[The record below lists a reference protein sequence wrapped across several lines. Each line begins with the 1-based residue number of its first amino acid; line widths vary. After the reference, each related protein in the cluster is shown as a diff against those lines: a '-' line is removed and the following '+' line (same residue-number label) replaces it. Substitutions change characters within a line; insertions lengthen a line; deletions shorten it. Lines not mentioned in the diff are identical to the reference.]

1 MAFLQ
6 STIDEILSAQT
17 EKALIQ
23 VLERFN
29 SPHSFERPEERNLLN
44 WYKVLNRLDELLD
57 RYISSRN
64 VLKPA
69 STDST
74 NISNESQKLSSV
86 SDPRHKSALQQQQ
99 STTTPKVSG
108 KDSGSASVSGG
119 SKLKSDSDKLSTS
132 FTPSPALVRHILR
145 VTQRLIRNA
154 SHDTRTVYNSIEQ
167 LGALLADDHSAIVF
181 QTLEI
186 ISMLM
191 QRTHKLR
198 PTRSQINFELSD
210 RLLEL
215 AVGWGGRE
223 NRLGLLECCSSKN
236 TELLPSEG
244 CRLQFEYTKTSSP
257 GSNPE
262 SSGESLQGN
271 EMPGTS
277 NTDASGKKSVLHIP
291 MRNSSA
297 NSIPFSPSETS
308 TVVPSDR
315 EPVVSTSGTIT
326 TIVIADVRAFPGTER
341 WLLSEFADKHRIPK
355 DRLFSLLMA
364 FRRATS
370 FSAGRSSRIELAVI
384 RLYAVT
390 ILFQLQ
396 PLPSTL
402 HDLLG
407 KEPEL
412 LRDIV
417 ALANGE
423 SKDGLDDLPR
433 CLRNIA
439 IRCLTAMSC
448 DRHRFTSI
456 MTATGVNVHH
466 GALPTLLRTEIS
478 SLLSSATGE
487 SPQPDEQ
494 PDVAAMDLSTSNKNG
509 ASGTDRAGG
518 TGELTLLSE
527 SDRLPQGV
535 QRILMAESL
544 LALVHSLGV
553 AAGSSGATPLAN
565 SGVLGVL
572 VPLLSDRNVR
582 HSRLVAQAIRAMQ
595 AIVEGSAQTLGSQL
609 FRDHDGLGLVA
620 KRIAAELDIDDRETT
635 EEEQHAADE
644 SVEVAALSK
653 RGESRELYERLGSRQ
668 MTPAEALENMP
679 SSAGTTARGLLPH
692 SKWALLRALHQL
704 LLRALGNGGSEV
716 RELVI
721 SSKLPRAL
729 RKIMAQ
735 PFLHGGSLFQS
746 AATVT
751 TEIAHAEPT
760 ATGEL
765 VKAGLASTVLRT
777 IRVGLPPC
785 GEAVRCIPNLLA
797 ALCLAP
803 NAREDIVKLKPL
815 KLYLLRLAT
824 PFYTRALHG
833 ESPVIIGSALDELMR
848 HVEALRPDGNE
859 AMIEY
864 LRLSANFVKSDTKAF
879 RRSSRAGSAN
889 PSAKSEK
896 FSEGMSVVPT
906 ERNALTVGVLSR
918 GDHEKVSPDAV
929 LLDRM
934 KLAIANNA
942 SRLAG
947 FAQGSSEHQQGIVDQ
962 EGLDHMIQLR
972 YAPALA
978 SAEASVREGLST
990 ARHYPTPA
998 HTLNSLGTSLRNFSS
1013 RHATAVL
1020 KSLFNVILEDAAT
1033 VLKIGKDLDDLWL
1046 PEEDPKGPSSSG
1058 GLKSLGG
1065 EKQESP
1071 VAEPMNIL
1079 DQSLEERES
1088 VPDVSLR
1095 AECKAKATSTI
1106 GEKNLFKDN
1115 LRDEKEGREELRSK
1129 MSEALKKLRVGVALL
1144 SGLFSR
1150 GGPGTSAHVWDSAKG
1165 SQVAAAV
1172 SAVERAARYHLA
1184 IVYTGLTLSA
1194 SSDGDL
1200 STARVTAAADPEMK
1214 DLSVQHVTE
1223 ALGDLD
1229 KAFGWPI
1236 TSDESFKE
1244 ACKRYKVPP
1253 KGHEA
1258 VRQDVTGLPW
1268 CLVTFA
1274 VAAQRLYST
1283 LSKALTISSRRLSR
1297 DPARYAASTKA
1308 LAATIGRIFALHLV
1322 TAEQLWDV
1330 KVRSMGDNRVT
1341 AAWDY
1346 VRGILIEIKGTLFDE
1361 SQRGTQSV
1369 ILKSFLDAGG
1379 AEALMRA
1386 TRPFEIVKAASTQFF
1401 PDDSDKVTDG
1411 TFEKYDKK
1419 ELDDVLRT
1427 NSLATLAYVLALG
1440 DIVEHIETNQKS
1452 CNELKESLGKGSGVA
1467 ENGDSVMSSDSVS
1480 NQALAISRIVVSEA
1494 EPRREQVSAIS
1505 KGTSSSGT
1513 ELLGILRNPKKMKAL
1528 RIHVSKVRE
1537 AALKRGR
1544 NSAIRRVAS
1553 DVWNTLCNFLHLFGS
1568 CPRLLST
1575 NSSPIPESPMA
1586 NTDWEPWEIQRSALT
1601 TTLLLLREVTSH
1613 PDSLLAAFKPDGS
1626 AMSELLGI
1634 IHTSSQVA
1642 QELSKKSDKAGNTS
1656 IPDESEPYLEIR
1668 EPISRA
1674 RIPPDPDMLRSLV
1687 EMGFPERRAAHALRQ
1702 TAPGGLEYAAE
1713 WLLTHRDDEDSESL
1727 DSDEGAGQRDWDDA
1741 DEAEEQDEGD
1751 GAGND
1756 GDPDEEDGNDD
1767 SGENEEDEEN
1777 EDISG
1782 IESALDT
1789 EQSLEGRE
1797 ELMVDGPD
1805 PEDSRNTEQAD
1816 SVLSNPPESNSAR
1829 GGEEAE
1835 IRVERKVDQAKN
1847 CEDNTNHAPI
1857 KVLIDENGK
1866 MLLQVSLSTELEL
1879 LSSALEKSKAVPV
1892 GDIDSVRTTAASHV
1906 GLALASNDTP
1916 SEMRKTKENLMTLPV
1931 SVEAFTETKSRLF
1944 ESLLDVTRA
1953 VIQSSANHVHKKHL
1967 PYLAIEL
1974 LSIIQKDGTLREQGM
1989 TEFAKLLNEGLQL
2002 SLAKP
2007 ESDEKRNTAG
2017 VLGHTTTIWSHYG
2030 GNHARR
2036 ALDAC
2041 GSFQLAFDCVMKI
2054 TEDWENMSKSP
2065 LVDIEATQ
2073 PIQKLSIQEDKQE
2086 IEPKIQET
2094 PNRRSGNTRPPTKIT
2109 LTTKPILRSVSTNE
2123 ALGLQKLTTC
2133 LLHLDALIRYEAKD
2147 SIIQKANEI
2156 AESKDDDAGK
2166 ADKDVPN
2173 KQVENMDTDEKPTS
2187 DPEDTPTNMTN
2198 GNTRN
2203 GSQTR
2208 NTLNELIRDVFGTSS
2223 SAMEIDQKPEDSEV
2237 DLEVVRSTAKTDKE
2251 ELISSTKKTIA
2262 AWTTKVGDKTVV
2274 SGVSKETL
2282 LRKCLSLLEFWKVVE
2297 VGDALLAVLQ
2307 LIGSLTADWGLAQA
2321 AIKDGLISLLLT
2333 LPQLRAGQSKSTDYK
2348 VVRSLT
2354 KTILRHLLEDPETLQ
2369 EAMMAELRSLLSPS
2383 PSRTRV
2389 LFNMKTLISTTS
2401 PLAAR
2406 DLQCFISALTST
2418 VRGHDSERR
2427 GELQLAEFK
2436 MVSIVD
2442 MELLLEQRSNVKAV
2456 ISSIAALIYEDH
2468 IEESKQSDS
2477 PHSQLSTRRSP
2488 NDSSCAMSKFAL
2500 ELLSELVE
2508 FSQIAAVAFI
2518 KTTPP
2523 SSDVSGSALDFVIQ
2537 NMLPARSSH
2546 ESKSPTSLGRCPDR
2560 EELSKSAR
2568 DLFLALCSKTANTHE
2583 EAVKSLAKA
2592 VKMEADKSK
2601 VSVGVL
2607 NGLAQCIVPHTK
2619 LRVLRV
2625 MLESRMANDLARSL
2639 EGLDLSVERNFDVAM
2654 NVLKALSL
2662 IGQAATHLAR
2672 HGSEAFD
2679 DISFGSSSG
2688 RDPWGP
2694 LRDRDYMVL

>member
-1 MAFLQ
+1 M
-6 STIDEILSAQT
+6 
-17 EKALIQ
+17 
-23 VLERFN
+23 
-29 SPHSFERPEERNLLN
+29 
-44 WYKVLNRLDELLD
+44 D

-64 VLKPA
+64 VPKPT
-69 STDST
+69 SIDLPNNSC
-74 NISNESQKLSSV
+74 ESKKHSSV
-86 SDPRHKSALQQQQ
+86 SDPRHRSVLQQEQ
-99 STTTPKVSG
+99 STSISKASG
-108 KDSGSASVSGG
+108 KDSGCSPASAG
-119 SKLKSDSDKLSTS
+119 SKLKADPDKLSAP
-132 FTPSPALVRHILR
+132 FTPSPSLVRHILR

-154 SHDTRTVYNSIEQ
+154 SHDTRTIYNSIEQ

-223 NRLGLLECCSSKN
+223 NHLGLLECCSYKN
-236 TELLPSEG
+236 TDSLPSDG
-244 CRLQFEYTKTSSP
+244 SRLQFEYMKTSP
-257 GSNPE
+257 
-262 SSGESLQGN
+262 SGPYTQSIAEPLQRN
-271 EMPGTS
+271 EILGTS
-277 NTDASGKKSVLHIP
+277 NADASDKKPTMHIP

-297 NSIPFSPSETS
+297 NSIPLPPRETK
-308 TVVPSDR
+308 TVVPPDQ
-315 EPVVSTSGTIT
+315 EPTVSTTGTIT
-326 TIVIADVRAFPGTER
+326 SIVIPDVRMFPGTER
-341 WLLSEFADKHRIPK
+341 WLLSEFADKHHVPK
-355 DRLFSLLMA
+355 DKLFSLLMA

-370 FSAGRSSRIELAVI
+370 FSGGRNSRIELVVI
-384 RLYAVT
+384 RLYAIT

-396 PLPSTL
+396 PLPNTL

-417 ALANGE
+417 ALASGQ

-439 IRCLTAMSC
+439 VRCLTAMSC

-478 SLLSSATGE
+478 SLLSPTSGE
-487 SPQPDEQ
+487 SLQPDEQ
-494 PDVAAMDLSTSNKNG
+494 PEATEMDLSNSNR
-509 ASGTDRAGG
+509 TVTFVMDRGGG
-518 TGELTLLSE
+518 TGGLTLLSE

-535 QRILMAESL
+535 QRIFMAESL

-565 SGVLGVL
+565 SGVLGIL
-572 VPLLSDRNVR
+572 IPLLADRNVR

-595 AIVEGSAQTLGSQL
+595 AIVEGSAQTLGCQL

-620 KRIAAELDIDDRETT
+620 KRIAAELDIDDREAR
-635 EEEQHAADE
+635 EDEQHAADE
-644 SVEVAALSK
+644 SVEVTALNK

-668 MTPAEALENMP
+668 MTPAEALERIP
-679 SSAGTTARGLLPH
+679 SSAGTAARGLLPH

-721 SSKLPRAL
+721 SSKLPKAL

-760 ATGEL
+760 ATSEL

-785 GEAVRCIPNLLA
+785 GEAVRCVPNLLA

-803 NAREDIVKLKPL
+803 SAREDIVKSKPL

-824 PFYTRALHG
+824 PFYIRALHG

-864 LRLSANFVKSDTKAF
+864 LRLSANFVEADTKTF
-879 RRSSRAGSAN
+879 RRSSRVGSVN
-889 PSAKSEK
+889 LSGRGEK
-896 FSEGMSVVPT
+896 FTESINAVPS
-906 ERNALTVGVLSR
+906 ERNTVTGGVLNR
-918 GDHEKVSPDAV
+918 GDQEKVSPDAV

-947 FAQGSSEHQQGIVDQ
+947 FAQGSSEHQQGIVEK
-962 EGLDHMIQLR
+962 EGLDYMIQLR

-978 SAEASVREGLST
+978 STEASVREGLST

-998 HTLNSLGTSLRNFSS
+998 HTLNSLGTSLRNFSA

-1020 KSLFNVILEDAAT
+1020 KGLFNVILKDAAT
-1033 VLKIGKDLDDLWL
+1033 VLKIGKDLDDSWL
-1046 PEEDPKGPSSSG
+1046 PEEDPKRLSP
-1058 GLKSLGG
+1058 LGDSKFVG
-1065 EKQESP
+1065 REGKELS
-1071 VAEPMNIL
+1071 VVEPMNIL
-1079 DQSLEERES
+1079 DQLLDERKNVS
-1088 VPDVSLR
+1088 NVSLR
-1095 AECKAKATSTI
+1095 TEREAKATSAI
-1106 GEKNLFKDN
+1106 GEKTLPKDEFQGKK
-1115 LRDEKEGREELRSK
+1115 EKREELRFK
-1129 MSEALKKLRVGVALL
+1129 MSESLKKLRVGVALL

-1172 SAVERAARYHLA
+1172 STVERAARYHLA

-1200 STARVTAAADPEMK
+1200 STARVTAAADPDMK
-1214 DLSVQHVTE
+1214 DLNVQHVTE
-1223 ALGDLD
+1223 VLGDLD

-1258 VRQDVTGLPW
+1258 VRQDVAGLPW

-1283 LSKALTISSRRLSR
+1283 LSKALTFSSRRLSR

-1308 LAATIGRIFALHLV
+1308 LAATIGRIFALHLM
-1322 TAEQLWDV
+1322 TAERLWDV
-1330 KVRSMGDNRVT
+1330 KVKSMGNNQVT

-1386 TRPFEIVKAASTQFF
+1386 TKPFEIVKAASAQHSLN
-1401 PDDSDKVTDG
+1401 DSDKVIDEG
-1411 TFEKYDKK
+1411 PEKYSKK

-1427 NSLATLAYVLALG
+1427 NSLATLAYILALG
-1440 DIVEHIETNQKS
+1440 DIAEHIEVKHKS
-1452 CNELKESLGKGSGVA
+1452 CNELKEGKGKNFKVA
-1467 ENGDSVMSSDSVS
+1467 ENDDSVMSSDSVS

-1494 EPRREQVSAIS
+1494 EPRSGQVSAIS
-1505 KGTSSSGT
+1505 RDDNSSGT
-1513 ELLGILRNPKKMKAL
+1513 ELLGILRDPEKMKAL
-1528 RIHVSKVRE
+1528 RMHVSEVKE
-1537 AALKRGR
+1537 AALKHSRDV
-1544 NSAIRRVAS
+1544 AIRRVAS
-1553 DVWNTLCNFLHLFGS
+1553 DVWNTLCNFLHLLGS
-1568 CPRLLST
+1568 CPRLLSS
-1575 NSSPIPESPMA
+1575 NSSPIPESSLA

-1601 TTLLLLREVTSH
+1601 TTLMLLREVTNH
-1613 PDSLLAAFKPDGS
+1613 PNSLLAAFKPDGS

-1656 IPDESEPYLEIR
+1656 MPDESEPYLEIR
-1668 EPISRA
+1668 EPISRG
-1674 RIPPDPDMLRSLV
+1674 RISPDPDMLRSLV

-1727 DSDEGAGQRDWDDA
+1727 DSEEGAGQRDWDDA
-1741 DEAEEQDEGD
+1741 NDVEEQDERD

-1756 GDPDEEDGNDD
+1756 GDPDEEEGNDD
-1767 SGENEEDEEN
+1767 HTENEDDEEN
-1777 EDISG
+1777 E
-1782 IESALDT
+1782 EMPETEPVLDA
-1789 EQSLEGRE
+1789 EQPLEGRE
-1797 ELMVDGPD
+1797 ELMVDGLD
-1805 PEDSRNTEQAD
+1805 PEDSRNTEQAEP
-1816 SVLSNPPESNSAR
+1816 VLPNPPGSNSTAA
-1829 GGEEAE
+1829 GEEVGIHA
-1835 IRVERKVDQAKN
+1835 RQKVDQAKS
-1847 CEDNTNHAPI
+1847 CENKTNPVPT
-1857 KVLIDENGK
+1857 KLLIEEKG
-1866 MLLQVSLSTELEL
+1866 MTLLQISLSTELEL
-1879 LSSALEKSKAVPV
+1879 LSSALDKSKVV
-1892 GDIDSVRTTAASHV
+1892 LNEDIDIVRTTAGSQV
-1906 GLALASNDTP
+1906 GLTLTKNGLP
-1916 SEMRKTKENLMTLPV
+1916 SEMHDIKENFVTLPV
-1931 SVEAFTETKSRLF
+1931 SVETFTETKSLLF
-1944 ESLLDVTRA
+1944 ESLLNVTRV
-1953 VIQSSANHVHKKHL
+1953 VIQSSASHVHKRHL

-1989 TEFAKLLNEGLQL
+1989 TEFAELLSEGLKL
-2002 SLAKP
+2002 SLAQP
-2007 ESDEKRNTAG
+2007 ESDEKGNTAG

-2041 GSFQLAFDCVMKI
+2041 GSFQLAFDCVMK
-2054 TEDWENMSKSP
+2054 TVEDWENMSKSP
-2065 LVDIEATQ
+2065 QVDIEAIQ
-2073 PIQKLSIQEDKQE
+2073 PIQKLSIQEDKHEVERETQE
-2086 IEPKIQET
+2086 STNK
-2094 PNRRSGNTRPPTKIT
+2094 RRKNPRPPKKLT
-2109 LTTKPILRSVSTNE
+2109 LTTRPMLRPVSTNE

-2133 LLHLDALIRYEAKD
+2133 LLHLDALIRYESKD
-2147 SIIQKANEI
+2147 SIIQRANEI
-2156 AESKDDDAGK
+2156 AESKEDASDK

-2173 KQVENMDTDEKPTS
+2173 KQVENMDTDEGTTS
-2187 DPEDTPTNMTN
+2187 DWEEVSGDLASR
-2198 GNTRN
+2198 NTRN
-2203 GSQTR
+2203 GAQTR
-2208 NTLNELIRDVFGTSS
+2208 NTLNELIRDVFGTPS
-2223 SAMEIDQKPEDSEV
+2223 SAMEVDQRPEDAEI
-2237 DLEVVRSTAKTDKE
+2237 DLEAVRSTARVGKE
-2251 ELISSTKKTIA
+2251 KLISSAKKMIVE
-2262 AWTTKVGDKTVV
+2262 WTTKSGDKSMV
-2274 SGVSKETL
+2274 SGVPKETL
-2282 LRKCLSLLEFWKVVE
+2282 LRRCLSLLKLWKVVE

-2307 LIGSLTADWGLAQA
+2307 LIGSLTADWMLAQV
-2321 AIKDGLISLLLT
+2321 AINEGLISLLLT
-2333 LPQLRAGQSKSTDYK
+2333 LPQLRAGQSKSTDFK

-2354 KTILRHLLEDPETLQ
+2354 KTILRHLLEDPETLR

-2389 LFNMKTLISTTS
+2389 LFTVRSLITATS

-2406 DLQCFISALTST
+2406 NLQCFISALTST
-2418 VRGHDSERR
+2418 VRSHEPERR
-2427 GELQLAEFK
+2427 GELQLADFK
-2436 MVSIVD
+2436 MASTAD
-2442 MELLLEQRSNVKAV
+2442 MEPLLERRFNVREI

-2468 IEESKQSDS
+2468 VEEKKQSDS
-2477 PHSQLSTRRSP
+2477 PHSQLSTQGSA
-2488 NDSSCAMSKFAL
+2488 NDSSYGMSKFAL
-2500 ELLSELVE
+2500 ELLSEMVE
-2508 FSQIAAVAFI
+2508 FSQIAAVAFT

-2523 SSDVSGSALDFVIQ
+2523 SSDIPGSALDFMVQ
-2537 NMLPARSSH
+2537 NMLPVRSNR
-2546 ESKSPTSLGRCPDR
+2546 EGKSATSIGRGMSDR

-2583 EAVKSLAKA
+2583 EAVMSLAKA
-2592 VKMEADKSK
+2592 VKMEADKAR

-2639 EGLDLSVERNFDVAM
+2639 EGLDLGVERNFEVAM

-2662 IGQAATHLAR
+2662 IGQAATHMAR